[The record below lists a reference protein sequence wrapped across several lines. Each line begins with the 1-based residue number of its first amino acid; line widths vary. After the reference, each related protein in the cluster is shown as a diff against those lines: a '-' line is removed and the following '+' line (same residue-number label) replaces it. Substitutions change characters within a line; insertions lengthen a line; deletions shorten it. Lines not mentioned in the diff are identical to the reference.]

1 MEAAKRQLETE
12 PVGAAEAATTPPLD
26 TPFIAHKRAEV
37 VVFPPIGKGAEFM
50 AWQPERIP
58 EDQRNLIAQ
67 ALAVRYPEVAD

>member
-1 MEAAKRQLETE
+1 M
-12 PVGAAEAATTPPLD
+12 
-26 TPFIAHKRAEV
+26 
-37 VVFPPIGKGAEFM
+37 VFTPIGKGAEFM

>member
-1 MEAAKRQLETE
+1 
-12 PVGAAEAATTPPLD
+12 
-26 TPFIAHKRAEV
+26 
-37 VVFPPIGKGAEFM
+37 M